1 MRWLIPTYSGSA
13 CRPDPLRQRSLKNR
27 CLHRIPPFCSVFF
40 SRRSD
45 IFLFFALF
53 CLFLTGLSDPLS
65 TPTAAFSVHPQPYLE
80 HMFFQK
86 VKKTGTPANIP
97 VSPKSLNL
105 HTACMH
111 VSAFVSVCFVCGIPD
126 DALSYI
132 FCMTVKFNPAL
143 CVTECRSLVCE
154 LLFDYSPE
162 YISELLF
169 CQDIFFTLFFLPYQA
184 TKRIA
189 IVPLYSSSPLSFV
202 RYWKIH
208 TPNSTIQ
215 PIWPAALMIVPISA
229 FTIPESRLMMPS
241 RPAMI

>member
-1 MRWLIPTYSGSA
+1 MRWLILTYSGSA
-13 CRPDPLRQRSLKNR
+13 YRPDPLRQRSLKNR

-53 CLFLTGLSDPLS
+53 CLFLTGLSDLLS
-65 TPTAAFSVHPQPYLE
+65 TPTAVFSNLLITALQNICS
-80 HMFFQK
+80 FK
-86 VKKTGTPANIP
+86 KSKKTGTPANIP

-154 LLFDYSPE
+154 LLFVYSPE

-169 CQDIFFTLFFLPYQA
+169 CQDNFLILFFY
-184 TKRIA
+184 RIRQRSGS
-189 IVPLYSSSPLSFV
+189 L
-202 RYWKIH
+202 
-208 TPNSTIQ
+208 
-215 PIWPAALMIVPISA
+215 
-229 FTIPESRLMMPS
+229 
-241 RPAMI
+241 